1 MLDRQLI
8 DREYLCDDYSIADIA
23 NWTWVR
29 AHKWAG
35 VDVEGLNNLMRWKDT
50 MYTRP
55 ACLKGIK
62 IPPRKSAEE
71 TVDMVRGILQ
81 D

>member
-1 MLDRQLI
+1 
-8 DREYLCDDYSIADIA
+8 
-23 NWTWVR
+23 
-29 AHKWAG
+29 
-35 VDVEGLNNLMRWKDT
+35 